1 MRRKKKKRFRRI
13 QQMEPKVKIGDYEA
27 KLKARRERAA
37 QLKAQLDTMEVSF
50 AKLPE
55 LTPRV
60 SRTSS
65 PHYLTQ
71 HGHAGKKSGR
81 QRRQQQQ
88 ATSASGSSA
97 AQATHSTPRAASS
110 GGGSS
115 SGHKGSNKSSG
126 RKNVRVTHPLLHP
139 GFSTRS
145 RHSAHGSHTPSH
157 TLNCAQRKAS
167 GGQPNS
173 ASARLPQI
181 SRRPEVFVTEY
192 FTYRV

>member
-1 MRRKKKKRFRRI
+1 
-13 QQMEPKVKIGDYEA
+13 MEPKVKIGDYEA
-27 KLKARRERAA
+27 KLKAKRERAA

-71 HGHAGKKSGR
+71 HGHASKKSGR
-81 QRRQQQQ
+81 QRRQQEQ
-88 ATSASGSSA
+88 AASASGSSA

-115 SGHKGSNKSSG
+115 SGRKGTNKSSG
-126 RKNVRVTHPLLHP
+126 RKNVRVTHNHSFSQGFLCAAGTPRMVLTLRHVRSIVRSGRHQGGNRTAPVP
-139 GFSTRS
+139 GCPKLPDDPKSSSQSTS
-145 RHSAHGSHTPSH
+145 PIGYSDE
-157 TLNCAQRKAS
+157 QRTAS
-167 GGQPNS
+167 
-173 ASARLPQI
+173 
-181 SRRPEVFVTEY
+181 
-192 FTYRV
+192 